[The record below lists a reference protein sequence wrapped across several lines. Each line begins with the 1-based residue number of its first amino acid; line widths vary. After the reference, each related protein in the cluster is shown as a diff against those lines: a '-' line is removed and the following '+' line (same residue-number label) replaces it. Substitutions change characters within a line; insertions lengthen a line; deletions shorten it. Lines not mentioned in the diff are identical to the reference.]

1 MAEEYVAWEVSL
13 MELHSEGVEIVCEK
27 KWSRIERSYMSL
39 FLRAPRN

>member
-13 MELHSEGVEIVCEK
+13 MELHSEGVEIVHEK
-27 KWSRIERSYMSL
+27 SNRIQRSHTSL